1 MRLKD
6 YPAPRPRNRTRTQ
19 SRKRFCPRL
28 PEGQTF
34 ENTAA
39 EISERYTQPPKAY
52 TEDTLLSAM
61 ENAGKEETPEDAERK
76 GLGTTATRAGIIEK
90 LISAG
95 FAERKGK
102 KLIPTKGRV

>member
-1 MRLKD
+1 
-6 YPAPRPRNRTRTQ
+6 
-19 SRKRFCPRL
+19 
-28 PEGQTF
+28 
-34 ENTAA
+34 
-39 EISERYTQPPKAY
+39 
-52 TEDTLLSAM
+52 M

-102 KLIPTKGRV
+102 KLIPTKDGYNLAAILPEVRQNGKPALPGLPKAATARTISCAALRK

>member
-1 MRLKD
+1 
-6 YPAPRPRNRTRTQ
+6 
-19 SRKRFCPRL
+19 
-28 PEGQTF
+28 
-34 ENTAA
+34 
-39 EISERYTQPPKAY
+39 
-52 TEDTLLSAM
+52 M

-102 KLIPTKGRV
+102 KLSLIHI